1 MELLSHITK
10 RLQTRPQVQLPV
22 NVLIEQLDGGTPLVQ
37 VCTSLVIIIIIII
50 IIIINLEFNISIFE
64 NRDT

>member
-50 IIIINLEFNISIFE
+50 INLEFNISIFE

>member
-10 RLQTRPQVQLPV
+10 RLQTRPEVQLPV
-22 NVLIEQLDGGTPLVQ
+22 NVLIDQLDGATPLVQ
-37 VCTSLVIIIIIII
+37 VCCTIFIIILFS
-50 IIIINLEFNISIFE
+50 INLEFHINIFE